1 MATTTKAA
9 SGRAEAGPVPV
20 GLAARPRALAILVAA
35 FAVAITGTVALV
47 AAPWTP
53 VAAGGAL
60 LAAGFVVM
68 APCELQMATVLA
80 TVVGRTGHVG
90 VRGAAL
96 RFTAGYLAYYVPFAI
111 AIGAVAHL
119 AGGGAWVLGAAG
131 GVLALLLG
139 LATLGDAGPAW
150 LKRCRGPLYLLRSG
164 RASFRKPLRAGVA
177 FGQYCSTCCGPY
189 AFALAVFAGAGR
201 HAWLGAAIVGAYA
214 VLMALPFLVPALLAP
229 ERSAS
234 LSEHLA
240 TVRPALDRSAG
251 LSLVALGAL
260 VIPVC
265 LVAGVSGAW

>member
-1 MATTTKAA
+1 M
-9 SGRAEAGPVPV
+9 PV
-20 GLAARPRALAILVAA
+20 GLAARPRAFALVVAA
-35 FAVAITGTVALV
+35 FAVAITGAVALV

-80 TVVGRTGHVG
+80 TIVGRTGPAG
-90 VRGAAL
+90 VRGTAL
-96 RFTAGYLAYYVPFAI
+96 RFTAGYLAYYVPVAI

-119 AGGGAWVLGAAG
+119 AGRGAWVLGAAG
-131 GVLALLLG
+131 GVIALLLG
-139 LATLGDAGPAW
+139 LAILGDAGPAW

-214 VLMALPFLVPALLAP
+214 LLMAVPFLVPALLAP

-234 LSEHLA
+234 LSGYLA

>member
-1 MATTTKAA
+1 M
-9 SGRAEAGPVPV
+9 PID
-20 GLAARPRALAILVAA
+20 LAARPRVVALLVAA
-35 FAVAITGTVALV
+35 CAVAVTGAVALV
-47 AAPWTP
+47 ATPWTP

-68 APCELQMATVLA
+68 VPCELQMATVLA
-80 TVVGRTGHVG
+80 TVIGRTAHADGAQAG
-90 VRGAAL
+90 VRATAL
-96 RFTAGYLAYYVPFAI
+96 RFTAGYLAYYVPVAI
-111 AIGAVAHL
+111 AIGALAHL
-119 AGGGAWVLGAAG
+119 AGNQAWVLGAIG

-164 RASFRKPLRAGVA
+164 RASFRKPLRAGAA

-229 ERSAS
+229 ARSAS
-234 LSEHLA
+234 LSDYLT
-240 TVRPALDRSAG
+240 TVGPTLERSVG

-260 VIPVC
+260 VVPVC

>member
-1 MATTTKAA
+1 MTKAA
-9 SGRAEAGPVPV
+9 SGRAEAGAVPV
-20 GLAARPRALAILVAA
+20 SLATRPRALALIVAA
-35 FAVAITGTVALV
+35 FAVAITGAVALV

-53 VAAGGAL
+53 VVAGGAL

-80 TVVGRTGHVG
+80 TVVGRTGHAR
-90 VRGAAL
+90 VRGTAL
-96 RFTAGYLAYYVPFAI
+96 RFTAGYLAYYIPVAI
-111 AIGAVAHL
+111 VIGAVAHL
-119 AGGGAWVLGAAG
+119 AGGGAWVLGAVG

-139 LATLGDAGPAW
+139 LATLGDAGPEW
-150 LKRCRGPLYLLRSG
+150 LKRCRGPLYLLRTG

-201 HAWLGAAIVGAYA
+201 HAWLGSAIVGAYA
-214 VLMALPFLVPALLAP
+214 VLMALPFLMPALLAP

-234 LSEHLA
+234 LSEYLA
-240 TVRPALDRSAG
+240 TARPALDRSAG

-260 VIPVC
+260 VVPVC
-265 LVAGVSGAW
+265 VVAGLSGAW

>member
-1 MATTTKAA
+1 MRAA
-9 SGRAEAGPVPV
+9 SARAEPGPVAA
-20 GLAARPRALAILVAA
+20 GLAARPRVLAVAVAA
-35 FAVAITGTVALV
+35 FAVAVTGVVALV

-68 APCELQMATVLA
+68 VPCELQMATVLA
-80 TVVGRTGHVG
+80 TVIERAGTTR
-90 VRGAAL
+90 VRATAL
-96 RFTAGYLAYYVPFAI
+96 RFTAGYLAYYLPVAV
-111 AIGAVAHL
+111 AIGALAHL
-119 AGGGAWVLGAAG
+119 AGRGAWALGAAG
-131 GVLALLLG
+131 GVLALMLG
-139 LATLGDAGPAW
+139 LATLGDAGPSW
-150 LKRCRGPLYLLRSG
+150 LKRCRGPMHLLRSG
-164 RASFRKPLRAGVA
+164 RASFRKPVRAGAA

-201 HAWLGAAIVGAYA
+201 HAWLGAAIVGVYA

-234 LSEHLA
+234 LSGYLA

-260 VIPVC
+260 VVPIC
-265 LVAGVSGAW
+265 LVAGLSGAW

>member
-1 MATTTKAA
+1 
-9 SGRAEAGPVPV
+9 VPV
-20 GLAARPRALAILVAA
+20 GLAARPRVVAVVVAA
-35 FAVAITGTVALV
+35 FAVAITGVVALV

-80 TVVGRTGHVG
+80 TVVGRAGPGG
-90 VRGAAL
+90 VRGTAV
-96 RFTAGYLAYYVPFAI
+96 RFTTGYLAYYVPVAI

-119 AGGGAWVLGAAG
+119 AGDAAWVLGAAG
-131 GVLALLLG
+131 GALALLLG

-164 RASFRKPLRAGVA
+164 RASFRKPMRAGVA

-214 VLMALPFLVPALLAP
+214 VLMAVPFLVPALLAP

-234 LSEHLA
+234 LSGHLA

-260 VIPVC
+260 VVPVC
-265 LVAGVSGAW
+265 LVAGVTGVW